1 MTQRYGFFDSV
12 DGDRRYSAEDMG
24 RMFDGIIRDGIFAN
38 YMEAFKVSPH
48 TGLSVKIAPG
58 RCWFN
63 HRWFECDET
72 IYLGLA
78 AAHTT
83 YARIDAVA
91 IEVNEDTSARS
102 VRLRIITGS
111 PSSAPAVPTGIHQD
125 GLNQYIIAT
134 VQVKANATAI
144 DATNIVDNR
153 GGTACPWVT
162 APDVSIDLTAVL
174 TDIRAK
180 WNSWFDTI
188 QDAALNPPNANV
200 ELAAVKQSVAAIKR
214 DWDIAKMKNGTP
226 DSSSTLP
233 FINGQFETRTMSML
247 DLGFASFASRPEIH
261 NQIFRGKSLG
271 NRITNAQQQ
280 AIKNGSFDDLWLGDY
295 WTRNNVRYTIAGFNY
310 WLGQPGI
317 QNNHVVVLARDLF
330 DSVQFN
336 VAPVSQTATSSI
348 VANTMNV
355 VALNRFTEVFG
366 SDKIMPRAHQYV
378 TAFDAQNVPSV
389 AQQYMVKISLMQPP
403 MISSSGV
410 GAMVAQN
417 YTINMFNDTMILP
430 LFLAKPDWRNTLTN
444 HWLNYLYGPSH
455 ATVFGTTGTISA
467 LPVTSRAACYPIA
480 AVMG

>member
-48 TGLSVKIAPG
+48 NGLSVRIAPG

-91 IEVNEDTSARS
+91 IEVNEDASTRS
-102 VRLRIITGS
+102 VRLRIITGA

-125 GLNQYIIAT
+125 GLNQYIVAT
-134 VQVKANATAI
+134 IQVKANATAI

-153 GGTACPWVT
+153 GGTSCPWVT
-162 APDVSIDLTAVL
+162 APDVSIDLAAVM

-200 ELAAVKQSVAAIKR
+200 ELAAVKQDIAAIKR
-214 DWDIAKMKNGTP
+214 DWDISKMKNGTP

-261 NQIFRGKSLG
+261 NQIFRGKHLG
-271 NRITNAQQQ
+271 DRMTNAQQQ
-280 AIKNGSFDDLWLGDY
+280 AIKTGSFDDLWLGDY
-295 WTRNNVRYTIAGFNY
+295 WVRNNVRYTIAGFNY
-310 WLGQPGI
+310 WLGQAGI
-317 QNNHVVVLARDLF
+317 TNSHVVILARGLF
-330 DSVQFN
+330 DSVKFSTGN
-336 VAPVSQTATSSI
+336 MTDVRTTYIIS
-348 VANTMNV
+348 NV
-355 VALNRFTEVFG
+355 VNVTALNRFVDVFG
-366 SDKIMPRAHQYV
+366 SDKIMSRPHNYV
-378 TAFDAQNVPSV
+378 NHFDGSGVPDNVATDSV
-389 AQQYMVKISLMQPP
+389 KMSLMQPG
-403 MISSSGV
+403 MLSTAGV
-410 GAMVAQN
+410 GAIIRSN
-417 YTINMFNDTMILP
+417 YTINNFNDTMILP
-430 LFLAKPDWRNTLTN
+430 LFLAKPDWRNTTSN
-444 HWLNYLYGPSH
+444 HWLNYVFSNGH
-455 ATVFGTTGTISA
+455 AAVISTIGAISA
-467 LPVTSRAACYPIA
+467 VNVTSTAACYPIA